1 MASSRAALATA
12 LALLAI
18 SQPALA
24 RSGTV
29 DLFSQTDVRI
39 DGAAEGDRAGGG
51 LAPLGDLNGDGRDDV
66 IVGAREADNNGR
78 LDSGSAYVVFGRQS
92 RAAVDLGALS
102 AGFRID
108 GAAPG
113 DNAGEAVAPA
123 GDVNGD
129 GLPDAIV
136 AAPGADNNARA
147 LSGSA
152 YVVFGKAST
161 ANVDLAALG
170 GGGFRIDGAAAAD
183 TAGSSVAGLGDV
195 NGDGLSDLAVGAEL
209 ASNNARVTSGSVWVV
224 FGKTSTTPVD
234 LAALGAGGFRIDG
247 AAAEDQ
253 AAKVAGPGDVNGDGA
268 ADVLI
273 GAFGASNNGR
283 NDSGS
288 AYVVFGKSSATAVD
302 LAALGAPGS
311 RIDGAVAE
319 DHAGFTV
326 AGPGDVNGGGRPDLV
341 VGADRADNNGR
352 NDSGSS
358 FVVFGEALGPTLDLA
373 ALAGGGYRIDGA
385 EAGGLSATSLA
396 AAGDIGGDNRP
407 DVVIGAPAVSNN
419 GRNQSG
425 SAYVTFGR
433 ASTAPIDL
441 ATLGATGLRVD
452 GAVSDHRIG
461 DKRGQVAGAG
471 DFDGDGGDDLIVGSV
486 RADNNG
492 RADSGS
498 AYVVYGTPR
507 RAVPISRRLCRET
520 IRGTKLA
527 DRLIG
532 TDAGERIL
540 GWRGNDVIRARKGRD
555 CLSGGLG
562 RDRLFG
568 GPHRDRFVAGPG
580 SDFIASRDR
589 RGETVRCGRGRDRVK
604 ADRFDRLVNC
614 ERRRR

>member
-1 MASSRAALATA
+1 LASSRAALTTV
-12 LALLAI
+12 LALLAMAP
-18 SQPALA
+18 PALA

-29 DLFSQTDVRI
+29 DLFSQADVRI

-51 LAPLGDLNGDGRDDV
+51 MATAGDMNGDGRDDV

-78 LDSGSAYVVFGRQS
+78 ADSGSAYIVFGRQLGG
-92 RAAVDLGALS
+92 VFDLATFPT
-102 AGFRID
+102 AFRID
-108 GAAPG
+108 GAAAG

-129 GLPDAIV
+129 GIPDAIV

-152 YVVFGKAST
+152 YVVFGKGT
-161 ANVDLAALG
+161 TTNVDLAALG
-170 GGGFRIDGAAAAD
+170 GGGFRIDGAVAAD

-195 NGDGLSDLAVGAEL
+195 NGDGLSDVAIGAEL
-209 ASNNARVTSGSVWVV
+209 ASNNARALSGSTWVV
-224 FGKTSTTPVD
+224 FGKASTTPVD

-247 AAAEDQ
+247 AETEDQ
-253 AAKVAGPGDVNGDGA
+253 AAKVAGPGDVNGDGRP
-268 ADVLI
+268 DILV
-273 GAFGASNNGR
+273 GALGTSNNGR

-288 AYVVFGKSSATAVD
+288 AYLVFGKPSATSVD
-302 LAALGAPGS
+302 LATLGTQGS

-326 AGPGDVNGGGRPDLV
+326 AGPGDMNGGGRPDLV

-358 FVVFGEALGPTLDLA
+358 FVVFGEGLGATLDLA
-373 ALAGGGYRIDGA
+373 GLGASGYRIDGA
-385 EAGGLSATSLA
+385 EAGGLSATSLSG
-396 AAGDIGGDNRP
+396 AGDIDGDSRP
-407 DVVIGAPAVSNN
+407 DVVVGAPVVSNN

-425 SAYVTFGR
+425 SAYVSFGK
-433 ASTAPIDL
+433 ASTTPVDL
-441 ATLGATGLRVD
+441 ATLGSTGLRVD
-452 GAVSDHRIG
+452 GAAGDDRIG
-461 DKRGQVAGAG
+461 DERGQVAAAG
-471 DFDGDGGDDLIVGSV
+471 DFNGDGGDDLLVGTI
-486 RADNNG
+486 RADRNG
-492 RADSGS
+492 RTDSGS
-498 AYVVYGTPR
+498 AYVVFGTPR
-507 RAVPISRRLCRET
+507 QPIRVSRQLCRNV
-520 IRGTKLA
+520 IRGTKVA

-532 TDAGERIL
+532 TEVGDRIL
-540 GWRGNDVIRARKGRD
+540 ARRGNDLLRGRRGKD
-555 CLSGGLG
+555 CLAGGLG

-568 GPHRDRFVAGPG
+568 GPHRDRFVGGPG

-614 ERRRR
+614 ERPRR